1 MENVRR
7 YKDIR
12 IISTEKFASK
22 YTARCQYK
30 SYTIID
36 EDLVCVELQRSKVVL
51 CKPVSA
57 GMVGGTD
64 YDLNFTMSVTISIGF
79 IYTFIGICDILLI
92 FQTILE
98 LSKLHMAKFH
108 YLVMKPS
115 FERAEICFTDTDSFL
130 YHIFGANVRQR
141 LANLAEFF
149 DFSNYPPNHPMYSIE
164 NKSKPGRLVQ
174 KSTLYTIL
182 IFWQNSKL
190 LISSSA
196 FILPSLSDL
205 RMR

>member
-57 GMVGGTD
+57 GMVGGTG
-64 YDLNFTMSVTISIGF
+64 YDLNFTMSVTI
-79 IYTFIGICDILLI
+79 LLVL
-92 FQTILE
+92 FT
-98 LSKLHMAKFH
+98 LS
-108 YLVMKPS
+108 LV
-115 FERAEICFTDTDSFL
+115 F
-130 YHIFGANVRQR
+130 V
-141 LANLAEFF
+141 
-149 DFSNYPPNHPMYSIE
+149 MY
-164 NKSKPGRLVQ
+164 
-174 KSTLYTIL
+174 Y
-182 IFWQNSKL
+182 
-190 LISSSA
+190 
-196 FILPSLSDL
+196 
-205 RMR
+205 